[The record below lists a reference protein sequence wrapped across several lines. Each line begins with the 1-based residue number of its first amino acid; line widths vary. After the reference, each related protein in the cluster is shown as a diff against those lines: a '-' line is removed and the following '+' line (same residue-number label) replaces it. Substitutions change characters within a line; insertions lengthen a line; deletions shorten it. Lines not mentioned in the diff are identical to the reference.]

1 MDIQD
6 GRIFNISI
14 SQEQFG
20 EQYNSTGTLYYLKNR
35 KYVFDTHNQRI
46 SYDNDI
52 ITTIN
57 KSTKQ
62 IIYDKNVEN
71 DITVLDILSGTNDQL
86 EITDSILEKDGFRT
100 SFYLNNW
107 DMRGD
112 IWTIPNT
119 GEPKKIVLKI
129 PGDENIILNIISS
142 EITTKNNIPEID
154 ITKYEVI
161 DLRE

>member
-1 MDIQD
+1 MNIQG
-6 GRIFNISI
+6 GRIFNISL

-20 EQYNSTGTLYYLKNR
+20 EQYNSTGTLYYFKNR
-35 KYVFDTHNQRI
+35 KYVFDTPNQRI
-46 SYDNDI
+46 SYNNDM

-62 IIYDKNVEN
+62 IIFDKNVEN

-86 EITDSILEKDGFRT
+86 EIEDSILEKHGFRI
-100 SFYLNNW
+100 SFN
-107 DMRGD
+107 MRDWGIKGD

-129 PGDENIILNIISS
+129 PGEGNIILNIISS
-142 EITTKNNIPEID
+142 EITTQINIPEIE
-154 ITKYEVI
+154 TSRYEII